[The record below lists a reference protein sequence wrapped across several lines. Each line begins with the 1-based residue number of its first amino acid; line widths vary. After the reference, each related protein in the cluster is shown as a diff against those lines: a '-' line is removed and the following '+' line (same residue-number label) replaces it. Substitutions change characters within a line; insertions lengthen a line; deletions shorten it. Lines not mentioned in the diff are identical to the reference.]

1 MTTEQIAKEIFD
13 LVWSWK
19 LTDEDIRDH
28 IKRTYEISSDRLA
41 DEIIQICRKQID
53 NFKNHTS
60 FIYNN

>member
-1 MTTEQIAKEIFD
+1 MSIEQIAKEVFD
-13 LVWSWK
+13 LVRSWK
-19 LTDEDIRDH
+19 LTDEELKDH
-28 IKRTYEISSDRLA
+28 IQRTYEFTSDRLA